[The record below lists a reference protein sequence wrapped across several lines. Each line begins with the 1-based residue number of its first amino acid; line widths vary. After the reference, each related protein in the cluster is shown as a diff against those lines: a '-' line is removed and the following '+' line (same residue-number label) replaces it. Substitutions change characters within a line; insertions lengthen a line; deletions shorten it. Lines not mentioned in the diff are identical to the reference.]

1 MRTSFGALA
10 QLGERNTGSV
20 EVSGSIP
27 LGSTNP
33 IVLRDG
39 GVCYF
44 RLEKAVKLPFIGHR
58 IDRIIL
64 IALGVLHIV
73 FHQNPKFAA
82 DDIEIKAPP
91 VYDQDGLKTLIKTV
105 VEEVV
110 GQTLPVKKPS
120 ITLSELYR
128 RYMDVRFLLQI
139 CRRNP
144 A

>member
-1 MRTSFGALA
+1 
-10 QLGERNTGSV
+10 
-20 EVSGSIP
+20 
-27 LGSTNP
+27 
-33 IVLRDG
+33 
-39 GVCYF
+39 
-44 RLEKAVKLPFIGHR
+44 
-58 IDRIIL
+58 
-64 IALGVLHIV
+64 LGVLHIV

-128 RYMDVRFLLQI
+128 RYMDVRFYCKYAEETPLKV
-139 CRRNP
+139 
-144 A
+144 